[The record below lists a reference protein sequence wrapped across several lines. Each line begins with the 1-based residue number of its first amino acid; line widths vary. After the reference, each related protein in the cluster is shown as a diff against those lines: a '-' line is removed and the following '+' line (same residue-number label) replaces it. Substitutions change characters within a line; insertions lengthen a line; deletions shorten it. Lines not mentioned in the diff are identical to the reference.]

1 MPEDSIKVTIRFFA
15 VAREMLGQEVLSLIL
30 SPGTTLADLEARL
43 HATYPMLKPLRTR
56 LAVNLRYVDPS
67 YVLQPE
73 DEVACIPPVGG
84 G

>member
-1 MPEDSIKVTIRFFA
+1 MDEEKIRVTVRFFA
-15 VAREMLGQEVLSLIL
+15 VAREMLGQEALSLTL
-30 SPGTTLADLEARL
+30 PVGATLADLEARL
-43 HATYPMLKPLRTR
+43 HREYPVLRTLRTR
-56 LAVNLRYVDPS
+56 LAVNLRYVESS